1 MSDEDDLED
10 FETDQDDLEREDDEK
25 ETEEWEDGLQNFSLP
40 QSLQERTLQPK
51 KNEDLNKD
59 TVNVGQTQKCQDN

>member
-25 ETEEWEDGLQNFSLP
+25 ETEATNMVEQ
-40 QSLQERTLQPK
+40 
-51 KNEDLNKD
+51 
-59 TVNVGQTQKCQDN
+59 